1 MISLRGMFSRPET
14 GALLGLVFVWGFF
27 AIFAHNG
34 FLSLQGTKSYLQVS
48 SEIGI
53 LAIGVTLLMISGEFD
68 LSIGSLIGFSSMSVA
83 LLTMEANLSMPV
95 ASFLT
100 LIMVVFI
107 GYCNGITVVKSGLPS
122 FIITLGSLFM
132 VRGITIAISKLVT
145 GRTQLGG
152 LADSKGYNIMSSIF
166 GNSLTISGTDFPI
179 SIFWWILFGVLGYLI
194 LKHTQIGNWIFA
206 TGASKESAS
215 LMGIPVKNVKVSL
228 FMLTAFCAWFIAI
241 TQVTTFGGAD
251 VLRGE
256 QKEFIAIIAAVIGGT
271 LLTGGYGSIIGTMI
285 GALIFGIVK
294 QGIIFAGV
302 DADWFQVFMGVML
315 ISAVLVNGIF
325 RKKYAHS

>member
-1 MISLRGMFSRPET
+1 
-14 GALLGLVFVWGFF
+14 
-27 AIFAHNG
+27 AHDG
-34 FLSLQGTKSYLQVS
+34 FLSVQGTKSYLQVS

-53 LAIGVTLLMISGEFD
+53 LAIGVALLMISGEFD
-68 LSIGSLIGFSSMSVA
+68 LSIGSLIGFSSMSVT
-83 LLTMEANLSMPV
+83 LLTVEANLSMPV
-95 ASFLT
+95 ASILT
-100 LIMVVFI
+100 LIMVMFI

-132 VRGITIAISKLVT
+132 VRGVTIAVSKMVT

-152 LADSKGYNIMSSIF
+152 LEESKGYNIMSSLF
-166 GNSLTISGTDFPI
+166 SNSLTISETDFPI
-179 SIFWWILFGVLGYLI
+179 SILWWVLFGILGYLL

-206 TGASKESAS
+206 TGASKESAK
-215 LMGIPVKNVKVSL
+215 LMGIPVNRVKTSL

-271 LLTGGYGSIIGTMI
+271 LLTGGYGSIIGAMI

-315 ISAVLVNGIF
+315 ISAVLVNGVF
-325 RKKYAHS
+325 RKKYAHR

>member
-1 MISLRGMFSRPET
+1 M
-14 GALLGLVFVWGFF
+14 FF

-34 FLSLQGTKSYLQVS
+34 FLSVQGTKSYLQVS

-53 LAIGVTLLMISGEFD
+53 LAIGVALLMISGEFD
-68 LSIGSLIGFSSMSVA
+68 LSIGSLIGFSSMSVT
-83 LLTMEANLSMPV
+83 LLTVEANLSMPA
-95 ASFLT
+95 ASILT
-100 LIMVVFI
+100 LIMVMFI

-132 VRGITIAISKLVT
+132 VRGITIAVSKMVT

-152 LADSKGYNIMSSIF
+152 LEESKGYNIMSSLF
-166 GNSLTISGTDFPI
+166 SNSLTISETDFPI
-179 SIFWWILFGVLGYLI
+179 SILWWVLFGILGYLL

-206 TGASKESAS
+206 TGASKESAK
-215 LMGIPVKNVKVSL
+215 LMGIPVNRVKTSL

-271 LLTGGYGSIIGTMI
+271 LLTGGYGSIIGAMI

-315 ISAVLVNGIF
+315 ISAVLVNGVF
-325 RKKYAHS
+325 RKKYAHR

>member
-1 MISLRGMFSRPET
+1 MTSLKRMFSRPET

-68 LSIGSLIGFSSMSVA
+68 LSIGSLIGFSSMSVT
-83 LLTMEANLSMPV
+83 LLTVEANLSMPI
-95 ASFLT
+95 ASVLT
-100 LIMVVFI
+100 LTMVVFI

-132 VRGITIAISKLVT
+132 VRGITIAVSKLVT

-152 LADSKGYNIMSSIF
+152 LAESKGYNIMSSIF
-166 GNSLTISGTDFPI
+166 GSSLTISETDFPI
-179 SIFWWILFGVLGYLI
+179 SIFWWVLFGVLGYLL
-194 LKHTQIGNWIFA
+194 LKHTQIGNWVFA

-228 FMLTAFCAWFIAI
+228 FMLTAFCAWFVAI
-241 TQVTTFGGAD
+241 IQITTFGGAD

-302 DADWFQVFMGVML
+302 DADWFQVFMGAML
-315 ISAVLVNGIF
+315 ILSLI
-325 RKKYAHS
+325 HI

>member
-1 MISLRGMFSRPET
+1 
-14 GALLGLVFVWGFF
+14 VFF

-34 FLSLQGTKSYLQVS
+34 FLSVQGTKSYLQVS

-53 LAIGVTLLMISGEFD
+53 LAIGVALLMISGEFD
-68 LSIGSLIGFSSMSVA
+68 LSIGSLIGFSSMSVT
-83 LLTMEANLSMPV
+83 LLTVEANLSMPA
-95 ASFLT
+95 ASILT
-100 LIMVVFI
+100 LIMVMFI

-132 VRGITIAISKLVT
+132 VRGITIAVSKMVT

-152 LADSKGYNIMSSIF
+152 LEESKGYNIMSSLF
-166 GNSLTISGTDFPI
+166 SNSLTISETDFPI
-179 SIFWWILFGVLGYLI
+179 SILWWVIFGILGYLL

-206 TGASKESAS
+206 TGASKESAK
-215 LMGIPVKNVKVSL
+215 LRGIPVDRVKTSL

-271 LLTGGYGSIIGTMI
+271 LLTGGYGSIIGAMV

-315 ISAVLVNGIF
+315 ISAVLVNGVF
-325 RKKYAHS
+325 RKKYAHR

>member
-1 MISLRGMFSRPET
+1 M
-14 GALLGLVFVWGFF
+14 FF
-27 AIFAHNG
+27 AIFAHDG
-34 FLSLQGTKSYLQVS
+34 FLSVQGTKSYLQVS

-53 LAIGVTLLMISGEFD
+53 LAIGVALLMISGEFD
-68 LSIGSLIGFSSMSVA
+68 LSIGSLIGFSSMSIT
-83 LLTMEANLSMPV
+83 LLTVEANLSMPV
-95 ASFLT
+95 ASILT

-132 VRGITIAISKLVT
+132 VRGVTIAVSKIVT

-152 LADSKGYNIMSSIF
+152 LEESRGYNIMSSLF
-166 GNSLTISGTDFPI
+166 SNSLTISETDFPI
-179 SIFWWILFGVLGYLI
+179 SILWWVLFGIIGYLL

-206 TGASKESAS
+206 TGASKESAK
-215 LMGIPVKNVKVSL
+215 LMGIPVNRVKTSL

-271 LLTGGYGSIIGTMI
+271 LLTGGYGSIIGAMI

-294 QGIIFAGV
+294 QGIIFAGA

-315 ISAVLVNGIF
+315 ISAVLVNGVF
-325 RKKYAHS
+325 RKKYAHR

>member
-1 MISLRGMFSRPET
+1 M
-14 GALLGLVFVWGFF
+14 VFVWAFF
-27 AIFAHNG
+27 AIFAHDG
-34 FLSLQGTKSYLQVS
+34 FLSVQGTKSYLQVS

-53 LAIGVTLLMISGEFD
+53 LAIGVALLMISGEFD
-68 LSIGSLIGFSSMSVA
+68 LSVGSLIGFSSMSVT
-83 LLTMEANLSMPV
+83 LLTVEANMSMPI
-95 ASFLT
+95 ASILT
-100 LIMVVFI
+100 LVMVMFI

-132 VRGITIAISKLVT
+132 VRGVTIAVSKMVT

-152 LADSKGYNIMSSIF
+152 LEESKGYNIMSSLF
-166 GNSLTISGTDFPI
+166 SNSLTISETDLPI
-179 SIFWWILFGVLGYLI
+179 SILWWVLFGVLGYLL
-194 LKHTQIGNWIFA
+194 LKHTQTGNWIFA
-206 TGASKESAS
+206 TGASKESAK
-215 LMGIPVKNVKVSL
+215 LMGIPVDRVKISL

-271 LLTGGYGSIIGTMI
+271 LLTGGYGSIIGAMI

-294 QGIIFAGV
+294 QGIIFAGA

-315 ISAVLVNGIF
+315 ISAVLVNGVF

>member
-1 MISLRGMFSRPET
+1 
-14 GALLGLVFVWGFF
+14 VFF

-34 FLSLQGTKSYLQVS
+34 FLSVQGTKSYLQVS

-53 LAIGVTLLMISGEFD
+53 LAIGVALLMISGEFD
-68 LSIGSLIGFSSMSVA
+68 LSIGSLIGFSSMSVT
-83 LLTMEANLSMPV
+83 LLTVEANLSMPA
-95 ASFLT
+95 ASILT
-100 LIMVVFI
+100 LIMVMFI

-132 VRGITIAISKLVT
+132 VRGITIAVSKMVT

-152 LADSKGYNIMSSIF
+152 LEESKGYNIMSSLF
-166 GNSLTISGTDFPI
+166 SNSLTISETDFPI
-179 SIFWWILFGVLGYLI
+179 SILWWVLFGILGYLL

-206 TGASKESAS
+206 TGASKESAK
-215 LMGIPVKNVKVSL
+215 LRGIPVDRVKTSL

-271 LLTGGYGSIIGTMI
+271 LLTGGYGSIIGAMI

-315 ISAVLVNGIF
+315 ISAVLVNGVF
-325 RKKYAHS
+325 RKKYAHR

>member
-1 MISLRGMFSRPET
+1 M
-14 GALLGLVFVWGFF
+14 VFVWAFF
-27 AIFAHNG
+27 AIFAHDG
-34 FLSLQGTKSYLQVS
+34 FLSVQGTKSYLQVS

-53 LAIGVTLLMISGEFD
+53 LAIGVALLMISGEFD
-68 LSIGSLIGFSSMSVA
+68 LSIGSLIGFSSMSIT
-83 LLTMEANLSMPV
+83 LLTVEANLSMPV
-95 ASFLT
+95 ASILT

-132 VRGITIAISKLVT
+132 VRGVTIAVSKIVT

-152 LADSKGYNIMSSIF
+152 LEESRGYNIMSSLF
-166 GNSLTISGTDFPI
+166 SNSLTISETDFPI
-179 SIFWWILFGVLGYLI
+179 SILWWVLFGIIGYLL

-206 TGASKESAS
+206 TGASKESAK
-215 LMGIPVKNVKVSL
+215 LKGIPVDRVKTSL

-271 LLTGGYGSIIGTMI
+271 LLTGGYGSIIGAMI

-294 QGIIFAGV
+294 QGIIFAGA

-315 ISAVLVNGIF
+315 ISAVLVNGVF
-325 RKKYAHS
+325 RKKYAHR